1 MRTLAALL
9 LALMVAGCTREP
21 GSTTLTK
28 GELVI
33 ACDESLV
40 PMMRIAVAEFLDQYK
55 DAKITL
61 RPLEAREAIADF
73 VSDSVR
79 MIVCARALNN
89 EERDAIAASRIPL
102 QEYHVAQSAV
112 AVIANTAN
120 PLSELRL
127 GQVDSMFRGEL
138 TRWPGKGKGSPIDVV
153 IGDVNSSTNEVFRN
167 AVLGGRKFALSATPM
182 RFSEDLVEYVAK
194 TPNAVGIVGLSW
206 LKNLENRLNVISL
219 GSPSWRPDSTRT
231 AGQYYSPAQAYVFQ
245 GYYPVNTPVYI
256 YRREVSRDLGLGFI
270 SYLTSA
276 AGQKGVVKA
285 GLVPVTM
292 PVRLV
297 QLTSDQV
304 K

>member
-1 MRTLAALL
+1 MK
-9 LALMVAGCTREP
+9 M
-21 GSTTLTK
+21 
-28 GELVI
+28 
-33 ACDESLV
+33 
-40 PMMRIAVAEFLDQYK
+40 AVAEFLDQYK
-55 DAKITL
+55 DAKVTL

-79 MIVCARALNN
+79 MIICARALNK
-89 EERDAIAASRIPL
+89 EERDAVTAARIPL

-112 AVIANTAN
+112 AVIANKAN
-120 PLSELRL
+120 PLSDLRL
-127 GQVDSMFRGEL
+127 GQVDSIFRGEL
-138 TRWPGKGKGSPIDVV
+138 TRWPGKVKGSPIDVV

-167 AVLGGRKFALSATPM
+167 AVLAGRKFALSATPM
-182 RFSEDLVEYVAK
+182 KFSGDLVDYVAK

-206 LKNLENRLNVISL
+206 LKSLEERLNVISL
-219 GSPSWRPDSTRT
+219 GGPSWRPDSARP

-256 YRREVSRDLGLGFI
+256 YSREVSRDLGLGFI

-276 AGQKGVVKA
+276 AGQKVVVKG

>member
-1 MRTLAALL
+1 MRTIATLL
-9 LALMVAGCTREP
+9 LILALAGCTREP

-40 PMMRIAVAEFLDQYK
+40 PMMKMAVAEFSDQYK

-79 MIVCARALNN
+79 MIVCARALNK
-89 EERDAIAASRIPL
+89 EERDAIATAKIPL

-112 AVIANTAN
+112 AVIANKAN
-120 PLSELRL
+120 PLSDLRL
-127 GQVDSMFRGEL
+127 GQADSIFRGEL
-138 TRWPGKGKGSPIDVV
+138 TRWPGKVKGSPIDVV

-182 RFSEDLVEYVAK
+182 KFSGDLIDYVAK
-194 TPNAVGIVGLSW
+194 TPNAVGIVGLGW
-206 LKNLENRLNVISL
+206 LKGLENRLNVMSL
-219 GSPSWRPDSTRT
+219 GSPAWRPDSTRS

-245 GYYPVNTPVYI
+245 GFYPVNTPVYI
-256 YRREVSRDLGLGFI
+256 YSREISRDLGLGFI

-276 AGQKGVVKA
+276 AGQKVVVKG
-285 GLVPVTM
+285 GLVPFTM